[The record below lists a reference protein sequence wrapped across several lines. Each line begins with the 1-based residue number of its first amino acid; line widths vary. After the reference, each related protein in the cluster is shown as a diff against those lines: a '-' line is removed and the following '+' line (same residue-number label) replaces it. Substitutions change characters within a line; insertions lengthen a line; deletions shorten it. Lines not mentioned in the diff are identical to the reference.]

1 MRLVLSREIG
11 AENFVVSTDPE
22 SMKKAA
28 GSLDLILNTVSHQG
42 FLLADSTY
50 KQSRLLIGV
59 FCPMTG
65 ER

>member
-42 FLLADSTY
+42 FLLADSIALINN
-50 KQSRLLIGV
+50 QGFLLV
-59 FCPMTG
+59 YFVQ
-65 ER
+65 